1 MSLIYRQLVLTNNIN
16 RIVYLREAQEAAAEG
31 HYGHETRLDPNS
43 VKRDFPATVYQDRNR
58 DSRRSSEIVIF
69 VGEDKA
75 LRSLTPE
82 NFIQY
87 VELIFEMND
96 NTKTLTVRGV
106 PAEGLAD
113 DILRLGGL
121 PRRDYSHRKRVIVL
135 SCGFKANEVKNK
147 SQTSAGDA
155 ADRAKDKAHEAEGR
169 GKGVATTVVDKT
181 KEAAGNVADTT
192 YKGVAHGAKENTEKV
207 VDGAA
212 DAAQSVGDRAKQ
224 TAEKIKETVLVG
236 KADEAQSRR

>member
-1 MSLIYRQLVLTNNIN
+1 MYRQLVLRNNIN
-16 RIVYLREAQEAAAEG
+16 KIVYLREAQEAAAEG
-31 HYGHETRLDPNS
+31 RYGHETRLDPKS

-87 VELIFEMND
+87 VELIFEMNED
-96 NTKTLTVRGV
+96 TKTLTVRGV
-106 PAEGLAD
+106 PARGAD
-113 DILRLGGL
+113 DILRLGAFGF
-121 PRRDYSHRKRVIVL
+121 PVKDYSHRERERVTVW
-135 SCGFKANEVKNK
+135 SCGFKADEVKNK

-155 ADRAKDKAHEAEGR
+155 ADRAKDNAHEAEGR
-169 GKGVATTVVDKT
+169 GKGVERTVVDKT

-192 YKGVAHGAKENTEKV
+192 KGVAHGAKENTEKV

-212 DAAQSVGDRAKQ
+212 DAPQSVGDRAKQ
-224 TAEKIKETVLVG
+224 TAKKIKETVVG
-236 KADEAQSRR
+236 KADEAKSRR